1 MGFFRLRRQK
11 YTLHISLEAHS
22 LHIILSKAFEPMV
35 METIPEV
42 KIITIRN
49 FARTTGV
56 AFRALGDPKQVPR
69 DQNFGLKN
77 FLMPSSNDVILCVS
91 EVCWSKNAEN

>member
-1 MGFFRLRRQK
+1 
-11 YTLHISLEAHS
+11 
-22 LHIILSKAFEPMV
+22 MV

-56 AFRALGDPKQVPR
+56 AFRALGDPKKVPR
-69 DQNFGLKN
+69 DQTLDSKIFSYKSGDMNCV
-77 FLMPSSNDVILCVS
+77 MSN
-91 EVCWSKNAEN
+91 